1 MHFHK
6 TAALWWTVLSV
17 RTLSKTVYNSYTQAP
32 TCQTN
37 KIGAKLQ
44 ILNLPAYRV
53 LAILQ

>member
-1 MHFHK
+1 
-6 TAALWWTVLSV
+6 LSI

-32 TCQTN
+32 TCQTI

-53 LAILQ
+53 LGILE

>member
-6 TAALWWTVLSV
+6 KEALWYTVLSI

-32 TCQTN
+32 TCQTI

-53 LAILQ
+53 LGILD